1 MEIITTH
8 LNADFDGLASMIA
21 AHKLYPD
28 AELVFAG
35 SQEKDLRNFLAN
47 STRVYQFQRQ
57 KNIDMARV
65 TRLILVDTRQPS
77 RIGNFRKCLNNPGLS
92 VHIYDH
98 HPELPGDLKG
108 DYEDIRPVGSTA
120 TVFTQIFRERNIDV
134 DQDEATILAM
144 AIYEDTGSFTFST
157 TTPDDLE
164 AVAWLLPRGANLHTV
179 AQFVSQELTTLQVS
193 LLTDLMRSATTYTI
207 QGIDIVVAKIHLP
220 EYVDEF
226 ALIVRRFMVMENLN
240 CLFTLASMGE
250 KTYLIARS
258 RIPEVNVGE
267 IAIDFGGGGHAS
279 AASATV
285 QNMTLIEAE
294 DKLIRLLHK
303 HVIPTSIAG
312 ELMSSPV
319 ISVRPEVSIKEAHQI
334 IDRYN
339 VTVLP
344 VIRADKGRPEEILGL
359 ISQRVLGKAIYH
371 GLGELPVS
379 EYMTTEFATLPP
391 TATLAEIQELIIGNR
406 QRFIPIIK
414 KNSVLG
420 AITRTDLLNLLI
432 KDPAHLPKNLLDR
445 QETPSVARQRNLNNL
460 MIENLSR
467 EIIILLRTIGEVAE
481 QKGYT
486 AFAVGGFVRDL
497 LLRKHN
503 LDLDIVIEGNGIKFA
518 EKLARKLRGQI
529 RTHEKFNTAVVILPD
544 GFKIDIATARL
555 EYYEYPAAMPTVE
568 LSSIKLDLYRRDFT
582 INAMAIHL
590 GPSTFGTLLDFFNC
604 QNDLKNRKIRILH
617 NLSFVEDP
625 TRIFRAIRFEQRM
638 GFMIGKHTERL
649 IKSAVTMN
657 LFGSITDSGHQK
669 KSPTS
674 PQAKNQT
681 RLGYRTFN
689 ELKLLFSEKEP
700 LSAIKRLGSFQLEKL
715 LHPSLKIDRPL
726 IQIIT
731 STQQAVDWYRLLY
744 QDEPFRPWV
753 VFMLAL
759 TCRLSGRQ
767 LTALYRRLEIPERYV
782 LILAKEKN
790 QANHLIRTLKRHP
803 TLKASEAYRLMSRLS
818 LEGLLFL
825 MGFFAKEEN
834 KKTISHFITYQRHVT
849 TILNGTDL
857 KELGYTAGPIY
868 HRILDRLLLARL
880 DNEVDSREDEITFL
894 KRHYPPSRYL
904 TGGRPQTRKKK

>member
-28 AELVFAG
+28 AILAFAG
-35 SQEKDLRNFLAN
+35 SQEKNLRTFLTN

-57 KNIDMARV
+57 KNIDMAEV

-77 RIGNFRKCLNNPGLS
+77 RIGNFAKCLDNPGIS

-108 DYEDIRPVGSTA
+108 DYEDIRPIGSTA
-120 TVFTQIFRERNIDV
+120 TIFTKIFRKKDIPV
-134 DQDEATILAM
+134 DQEEATILAM

-164 AVAWLLPRGANLHTV
+164 AMSWLLAKGANLHAV
-179 AQFVSQELTTLQVS
+179 SQFVSQEITTQQVS
-193 LLTDLMRSATTYTI
+193 HLNELMNSATTYTI
-207 QGIDIVVAKIHLP
+207 QGIDIIVAKIHLP

-226 ALIVRRFMVMENLN
+226 AVIVRRFMIMENLD
-240 CLFTLASMGE
+240 CLFSLVSMGE

-267 IAIDFGGGGHAS
+267 IALDFGGGGHAS

-285 QNMTLIEAE
+285 QDMTLIEAE
-294 DKLIRLLHK
+294 EKLVHLLHK
-303 HVIPTSIAG
+303 HVRPASIAG
-312 ELMSSPV
+312 EIMSSPV
-319 ISVRPEVSIKEAHQI
+319 ISVEPDISINAANQI

-339 VTVLP
+339 ITVLP
-344 VIRADKGRPEEILGL
+344 VIDGGKNRPKKIMGL

-371 GLGELPVS
+371 GLGDLPVS
-379 EYMTTEFATLPP
+379 EYMTTDFVVLPP

-406 QRFIPIIK
+406 QRFIPITK
-414 KNSVLG
+414 KDSVLG
-420 AITRTDLLNLLI
+420 AITRTDLLNLLVN
-432 KDPAHLPKNLLDR
+432 DPAHLPKNLLEPL
-445 QETPSVARQRNLNNL
+445 ETPSVARQRNLNNL

-481 QKGYT
+481 QNGYS

-503 LDLDIVIEGNGIKFA
+503 LDLDIVVEGNGIKFA
-518 EKLARKLRGQI
+518 EKLAKKMQGQI

-590 GPSTFGTLLDFFNC
+590 GTETFGTLLDFFNC
-604 QNDLKNRKIRILH
+604 QNDIKDRRIRILH

-638 GFMIGKHTERL
+638 GFEIGKHTERL
-649 IKSAVTMN
+649 IKSAVQMN
-657 LFGSITDSGHQK
+657 LFGSITGGSRPRGIK
-669 KSPTS
+669 A
-674 PQAKNQT
+674 QAHT

-700 LSAIKRLGSFQLEKL
+700 LSAIKRLGSFQLQKL

-726 IQIIT
+726 VQIIAN
-731 STQQAVDWYRLLY
+731 TQRAVDWYQLLY
-744 QDEPFRPWV
+744 QDEPFKPWI
-753 VFMLAL
+753 VFMLSL
-759 TCRLSGRQ
+759 TCRLNGRQ
-767 LTALYRRLEIPERYV
+767 LAVLYRRLEIPERYI
-782 LILAKEKN
+782 LILGKEKN
-790 QANHLIRTLKRHP
+790 QANRLIRTMKRHP
-803 TLKASEAYRLMSRLS
+803 QMKASEAYKFMSKLS
-818 LEGLLFL
+818 LEGLVFL
-825 MGFFAKEEN
+825 MGFFGKEES
-834 KKTISHFITYQRHVT
+834 KKAISLYITYQRHVKT
-849 TILNGTDL
+849 SLKGLDL
-857 KELGYTAGPIY
+857 KELGYAEGPIY
-868 HRILDRLLLARL
+868 RRILDRLLYARL
-880 DNEVDSREDEITFL
+880 DNEVDSREDELTFL
-894 KRHYPPSRYL
+894 KRHYPPSRYRSN
-904 TGGRPQTRKKK
+904 GHPQARTQK